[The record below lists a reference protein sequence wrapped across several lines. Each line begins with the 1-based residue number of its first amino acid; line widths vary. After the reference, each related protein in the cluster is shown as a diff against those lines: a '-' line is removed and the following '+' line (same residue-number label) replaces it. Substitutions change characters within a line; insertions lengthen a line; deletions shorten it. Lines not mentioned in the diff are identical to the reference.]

1 MSLEFEF
8 RLQFPC
14 GSLSTELSDFR
25 QSARS
30 GNKCKCKQTLKS
42 TWKHVPRVMRSLLM
56 SSPPISTSHRL
67 FRCRYSNSRDVV
79 AIYPF
84 SSHPGELARR
94 LPKIQRFDMSLTVK
108 RFLTTFL
115 KGSSYMYK
123 LYMVQL
129 ERLFL
134 PQLKLHMQSSFQ
146 NAKIFDCIGQPF

>member
-1 MSLEFEF
+1 MSKLSGALWQQGGKRKE
-8 RLQFPC
+8 RLQLRLWNLNFASNFPVAPC
-14 GSLSTELSDFR
+14 QLSC
-25 QSARS
+25 QISANRHEAETS
-30 GNKCKCKQTLKS
+30 ANEQTLKS

-67 FRCRYSNSRDVV
+67 FRCRYLNSRDVV

-115 KGSSYMYK
+115 KGSSYMYNYTWFSWK
-123 LYMVQL
+123 GC
-129 ERLFL
+129 FC
-134 PQLKLHMQSSFQ
+134 HS
-146 NAKIFDCIGQPF
+146 